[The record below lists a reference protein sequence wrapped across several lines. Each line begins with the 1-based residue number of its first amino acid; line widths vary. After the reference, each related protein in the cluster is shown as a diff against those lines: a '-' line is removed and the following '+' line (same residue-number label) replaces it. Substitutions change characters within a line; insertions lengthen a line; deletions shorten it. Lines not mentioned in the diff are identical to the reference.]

1 MTKRKSMQM
10 KSKTR
15 RIEPVKT
22 LIVVPQKEQ
31 KPDAFQDMALIQGI
45 EKIQEEY
52 SVSIGV
58 QLDIKKIGEIL
69 DHMIENG
76 LKTVSIKFEIWKN
89 QP

>member
-1 MTKRKSMQM
+1 MTKRKSIQV
-10 KSKTR
+10 KTKTR
-15 RIEPVKT
+15 KIEPIQTGKT
-22 LIVVPQKEQ
+22 NEQ
-31 KPDAFQDMALIQGI
+31 EDTSKQAFDTMMISNAI
-45 EKIQEEY
+45 EQVQTEY